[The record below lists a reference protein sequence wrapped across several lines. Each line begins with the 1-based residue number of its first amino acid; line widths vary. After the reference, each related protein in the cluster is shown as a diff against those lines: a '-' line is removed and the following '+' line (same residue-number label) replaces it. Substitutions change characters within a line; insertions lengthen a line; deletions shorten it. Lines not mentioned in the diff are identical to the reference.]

1 MAVARN
7 MEATLGVPVFRV
19 ARRINTD
26 RSVPRARAA
35 RAHTVRPQA
44 ARGACAT
51 RMCDART
58 ARARCARM
66 ARVMRVL
73 CT

>member
-35 RAHTVRPQA
+35 RAHRAPTSR
-44 ARGACAT
+44 T
-51 RMCDART
+51 RRVCDAHVRRAHSTRAMRT
-58 ARARCARM
+58 QGAR
-66 ARVMRVL
+66 
-73 CT
+73 